1 MAAYCRVRL
10 AFYRPAMSFGSLEPV
25 RRRTLIA
32 IWLAGA
38 VALAATMVFSVA
50 FTTPYLT
57 TWAWIS
63 FIAIVVVED
72 VVRRR
77 GPGWGW
83 QLPMVTLVAA
93 TIAFR
98 KHPDVSVLVV
108 LSAAPLASLV
118 MRQAWLTIL
127 GKTASWIIAVALG
140 SAALGLVG
148 FGDTPHFVAATAVL
162 LVVVANLDW
171 MLLWF
176 LAGAEARAL
185 RPSREAAARRF
196 AAAITFGVLG
206 AALALGWR
214 TPAVGPVVLRL
225 GEICVLGVIGMLI
238 GFVLGGTARGPA
250 AGRLSVRRLPAAV
263 VLGGALLLVSTR
275 LPNTMSAPLAAA
287 GLVALGIWVIRHR
300 AYHGACLVL
309 GGLCNEIARAAN
321 GGRMPV
327 ETADLPPALR
337 NDFAGLTRD
346 STTYLLAGPGTA
358 VRWLADRFPVPV
370 FPGVASIGDILVA
383 IGIVWLAAA
392 LTMARPN
399 VHLAPALQRGVGEG
413 AADRGPLAA

>member
-1 MAAYCRVRL
+1 
-10 AFYRPAMSFGSLEPV
+10 MSFASVQPA

-32 IWLAGA
+32 IWLAGC
-38 VALAATMVFSVA
+38 VALVATMVFSVA
-50 FTTPYLT
+50 FTTPYRT

-63 FIAIVVVED
+63 FIAMVAVED

-77 GPGWGW
+77 AGSGWGW
-83 QLPMVTLVAA
+83 RLPVVTLVAA
-93 TIAFR
+93 TIVFR

-108 LSAAPLASLV
+108 LSAAPLASLL
-118 MRQAWLTIL
+118 MRQAWFTLL
-127 GKTASWIIAVALG
+127 GKTASWILAVVAG

-162 LVVVANLDW
+162 LVVVATMDW
-171 MLLWF
+171 MLWSF
-176 LAGAEARAL
+176 LAGADAPAP
-185 RPSREAAARRF
+185 RPSRAAAAWRF
-196 AAAITFGVLG
+196 AAALAFGALG
-206 AALALGWR
+206 AGLALGWR
-214 TPAVGPVVLRL
+214 TPSVGPVMLRL
-225 GEICVLGVIGMLI
+225 GEICVLGVVGMLI

-250 AGRLSVRRLPAAV
+250 GGRLSVRRLPTAV
-263 VLGGALLLVSTR
+263 VVGGGLLVVSTR
-275 LPNTMSAPLAAA
+275 VPNMISAPLAAV

-327 ETADLPPALR
+327 ETAGLPPALR
-337 NDFAGLTRD
+337 NDFAGLSRD
-346 STTYLLAGPGTA
+346 STTYLVAGPGTA
-358 VRWLADRFPVPV
+358 LRWLADRFPVPV

-392 LTMARPN
+392 LTIAGPRAERP
-399 VHLAPALQRGVGEG
+399 GEITNER
-413 AADRGPLAA
+413 AAA